1 MAIRIMIMLAL
12 LLAVGVAEAR
22 AASPQ
27 DVLADEILSRMSDGQ
42 SVYYDGANIVG
53 DLNLSTLPGSRAGSS
68 LQLINCTVQSAT
80 FSGLAMDSDLVF
92 WGTSFGNASFDRAGF
107 IGLAD
112 FANTSFQHSSF
123 LGTVFSGPVV
133 FDGAQFLGN
142 VSFEDAE
149 FHQDASFK
157 ETIFKGIAD
166 FNYSRFDSYTYFS
179 RAQFHQEA
187 LFSDVDFS
195 GALDVSAAAFA
206 ATANFFQSRFNA
218 ASFSEAVFSGPVQ
231 FGLAKFSGLT
241 SFGEAVFAEEAV
253 FNLARFSDAAYFSG
267 AEFRKDAFYGLTK
280 FQDIASF
287 QGARFDGNLNFKSG
301 SISTL
306 LFEKAKLGRD
316 SRITLNDTDFVR
328 FKAHWKDIADHVVWD
343 PGAYL
348 ALVRNYHGLGWSE
361 DEDDCYY
368 QYRKLDQSQKRWGV
382 SKAIDVVAWISC
394 GYGVRPDYAAA
405 WALLTIMAFSLVFW
419 RGDGIRRS
427 AKPLYEQALQDTVP
441 EHVTFR
447 NALFFSTM
455 VFLSQG
461 PIDFLPIGRHRY
473 NVILEGILGWLL
485 LALFLVTLGRVMI
498 R

>member
-1 MAIRIMIMLAL
+1 MALRIMILLAL
-12 LLAVGVAEAR
+12 LLAVGVAEVR

-27 DVLADEILSRMSDGQ
+27 DVLAGEILSRMSDGQ

-53 DLNLSTLPGSRAGSS
+53 DLNLRALPGSRAGSS
-68 LQLINCTVQSAT
+68 LQLINCTVSSAT
-80 FSGLAMDSDLVF
+80 FNDLTMNSDLVL
-92 WGTSFGNASFDRAGF
+92 WGTSFGNASFDRASF
-107 IGLAD
+107 QGLAD

-123 LGTVFSGPVV
+123 RGTSFAGPAV
-133 FDGAQFLGN
+133 FDGAIFRDN
-142 VSFEDAE
+142 TSFEDTN
-149 FHQDASFK
+149 FRQDTSFK

-166 FNYSRFDSYTYFS
+166 FNYTRFDSYTYFS
-179 RAQFHQEA
+179 GAQFHQEA

-195 GALDVSAAAFA
+195 GALDFSAAAFA

-218 ASFSEAVFSGPVQ
+218 ASFNDAVFSGPAQ
-231 FGLAKFSGLT
+231 FGLAKFSGLS
-241 SFGEAVFAEEAV
+241 SFGEAVFAGEAG

-267 AEFRKDAFYGLTK
+267 AVFQKDAFYGLTK

-306 LFEKAKLGRD
+306 LFEKATLGPD
-316 SRITLNDTDFVR
+316 SRINLNDTDFAR
-328 FKAHWKDIADHVVWD
+328 LKAHWAEITGHVIWD

-348 ALVRNYHGLGWSE
+348 ALVSNYHGLGWSD

-368 QYRKLDQSQKRWGV
+368 QYRKLDQSHKRWGM

-394 GYGVRPDYAAA
+394 GYGVRPDYAVA
-405 WALLTIMAFSLVFW
+405 WALLTILAFALVFW